1 MTIAEFRV
9 LVEQHFTIRCNNIS
23 ERNAVLELLILL
35 GYKVNDNSMGYLVPG
50 NTDDRFLHPVMSSY
64 ESIIC
69 CRQGASDKDFDPGC
83 IRRIE
88 FAEVKD
94 LLSYLDSN
102 IDERTEDEFKQDFA
116 SLVC

>member
-69 CRQGASDKDFDPGC
+69 CRRGPKMNSSKTSRP
-83 IRRIE
+83 
-88 FAEVKD
+88 
-94 LLSYLDSN
+94 
-102 IDERTEDEFKQDFA
+102 
-116 SLVC
+116 